1 VFNQSQVHEHSEL
14 AWIFNCVARMGWL
27 GRMTQFKD
35 KAGKDRENA
44 SVGLFTY
51 PNLMAADILV
61 YRATHVPVGEDQ
73 KQHLELSRDIA
84 QKFNND
90 FGASIRAHGHGD
102 AFFPLP
108 EPLIQGPATRVMSLR
123 DGTKKMSKSDASDY
137 SRINLTDD
145 ADAIAQKIRKA
156 KTDPEPLP
164 HEEKGLEQRPEADNL
179 VGIYAALAD
188 TGRAQVLAQ
197 FGGAQFSAFKAALI
211 DVLVG
216 KLAPLNAEMRR
227 LIADPAY
234 IDQVLAD
241 GAVRAQGLAAE
252 TMKAVKDVVGFVR
265 R

>member
-1 VFNQSQVHEHSEL
+1 
-14 AWIFNCVARMGWL
+14 
-27 GRMTQFKD
+27 
-35 KAGKDRENA
+35 
-44 SVGLFTY
+44 
-51 PNLMAADILV
+51 
-61 YRATHVPVGEDQ
+61 VPVGEDQ

-90 FGASIRAHGHGD
+90 FGASIRSHGHGD

-197 FGGAQFSAFKAALI
+197 FGGAQFSVFKAALI
-211 DVLVG
+211 DILVG
-216 KLAPLNAEMRR
+216 KLAPINAEMRR

-241 GAVRAQGLAAE
+241 GAGRAQALAAE
-252 TMKAVKDVVGFVR
+252 TMKAVKDIVGFVR